1 MDDGQ
6 PPWLGDLLD
15 PSAYPGDVDSVE
27 AAETHISYLFF
38 AGGHVYKVKKPV
50 DFGFL
55 DFTSLEKR
63 RDCCHSEVALNRRIS
78 PDLYLGVAEIRE
90 EGGRHA
96 LDGPGRTVE
105 YAVKMVRLPRERAMD
120 LLLRQGLVGPDDVE
134 GIAAKVARF
143 HRDAEHGPHVTRHGD
158 LRSVRLN
165 VEENFAQTRA
175 HVGLT
180 LPADLYD
187 DLAAYSRAFL
197 DARSRLFAAR
207 AGEGRIRDCHGD
219 LHTAQIFL
227 EAPETRGDGDG
238 VGIIDCIEFNRRFR
252 YSDVAEDI
260 AFLAMDLDHYGR
272 PDLSRAFVD
281 AYVRESGDPGVLGLL
296 DFFKVYRAYVRGKV
310 AGFRLDDPH
319 LSVEA
324 REEAAEAAR
333 SYFLLAHSYLPRLPR
348 PGVILVAGLPG
359 TGKTAVAGELARR
372 WGMAHISSDVTRKTL
387 AGVDLTEHRY
397 VPFSEDIYSPEFSEL
412 TYRSMFLE
420 TAERLRDGE
429 RVVLDATFRR
439 AGERRN
445 AVAAARDAGAEAWV
459 VECTL
464 PEEPARRRLEDRF
477 EAGTSVSD
485 GCWELYHRQMAEW
498 EPVTEVPRD
507 RLLRVDTSGSPED
520 TIRLVLQGFYA
531 AVV

>member
-187 DLAAYSRAFL
+187 DLAAYNRAFL
-197 DARSRLFAAR
+197 DSRSGLFPDQGPRGPHPGLPRRSACCPDIPGAPGDARRWGRRRHHRLHRVQPAGFAVPTSPKTSLSWR
-207 AGEGRIRDCHGD
+207 W
-219 LHTAQIFL
+219 TWTT
-227 EAPETRGDGDG
+227 TRGRT
-238 VGIIDCIEFNRRFR
+238 CP
-252 YSDVAEDI
+252 S
-260 AFLAMDLDHYGR
+260 
-272 PDLSRAFVD
+272 AFVA

-319 LSVEA
+319 LSTWKPG
-324 REEAAEAAR
+324 RKP
-333 SYFLLAHSYLPRLPR
+333 PRLPA
-348 PGVILVAGLPG
+348 P
-359 TGKTAVAGELARR
+359 
-372 WGMAHISSDVTRKTL
+372 IS
-387 AGVDLTEHRY
+387 GW
-397 VPFSEDIYSPEFSEL
+397 PIP
-412 TYRSMFLE
+412 
-420 TAERLRDGE
+420 
-429 RVVLDATFRR
+429 TFRLSR
-439 AGERRN
+439 G
-445 AVAAARDAGAEAWV
+445 
-459 VECTL
+459 
-464 PEEPARRRLEDRF
+464 
-477 EAGTSVSD
+477 
-485 GCWELYHRQMAEW
+485 
-498 EPVTEVPRD
+498 PR
-507 RLLRVDTSGSPED
+507 
-520 TIRLVLQGFYA
+520 
-531 AVV
+531 